1 MNWLAFIS
9 AMTSALAW
17 PAAIAAIA
25 LIFRGQIIALLQDI
39 RKLRVGD
46 VELQLG
52 DEVEKIREEVKEVEE
67 DPDFEDVPVDPKLVN
82 LADSH
87 PHLAVL
93 EGWKRLERV
102 ILDFT
107 TKRLAVDRTRPIQYH
122 LQVLATS
129 GQLPS
134 RMMKT
139 IEDIREVRNRAAH
152 EIDIHVSK
160 GTAYIL
166 LDTMAD
172 LEAYL
177 TKRTERQ

>member
-1 MNWLAFIS
+1 MDWLTFIAS
-9 AMTSALAW
+9 LFAALSW
-17 PAAIAAIA
+17 PVAIVVIT
-25 LIFRGQIIALLQDI
+25 LFFREQVISMLQGI
-39 RKLRVGD
+39 KKLRFGE

-52 DEVEKIREEVKEVEE
+52 ESVEKIRDEVKEVEE
-67 DPDFEDVPVDPKLVN
+67 DPDFEDVPVDPKLITLVE
-82 LADSH
+82 SH

-102 ILDFT
+102 VLDFT
-107 TKRLAVDRTRPIQYH
+107 AKRLNVDRSRSIQFH
-122 LQVLATS
+122 LQALAAS
-129 GQLPS
+129 GQLSP

-139 IEDIREVRNRAAH
+139 IEDIREVRNRAVH
-152 EIDIHVSK
+152 ELDIHVSK

-172 LEAYL
+172 VEAFL

>member
-1 MNWLAFIS
+1 MDWLAFIS
-9 AMTSALAW
+9 SMTSALAW
-17 PAAIAAIA
+17 PLAIGAIA
-25 LIFRGQIIALLQDI
+25 LFFRGQIISLLQDI
-39 RKLRVGD
+39 KKLRVGD

-52 DEVEKIREEVKEVEE
+52 DTVEKIREEVKEVED
-67 DPDFEDVPVDPKLVN
+67 DPDFEDVPVDPGLIT
-82 LADSH
+82 LIESH

-107 TKRLAVDRTRPIQYH
+107 TKRLDVDRNRPIQYH
-122 LQVLATS
+122 LQVLASS
-129 GQLPS
+129 GQIPS

-139 IEDIREVRNRAAH
+139 IEDIREVRNLAAH
-152 EIDIHVSK
+152 ELDIHIAK
-160 GTAYIL
+160 GTAYTL

-172 LEAYL
+172 VEAFL